1 MFVQG
6 ELQLSVK
13 LITHFNVLLVVY
25 MVQLGFILDR
35 LVFGYVV
42 TSIEVILIRLT

>member
-1 MFVQG
+1 M
-6 ELQLSVK
+6 K

-42 TSIEVILIRLT
+42 TSIEMILIRLT